1 MEAILVWY
9 MRQRLQPVIVKF
21 IPIPH
26 QPELMLG
33 SLHIRTIFTHNLHV
47 LCWSPFFSLPYGE
60 FGEIFSLCFPALPFV
75 HLILTHS
82 VSISNFVLW
91 RPTDLLFEYVAKFIP
106 QMYMQQAK
114 KLLFL
119 YIQRVFILSNRV
131 FATSAQKAII
141 PNIFTVK
148 CGISLKINLK
158 TMNWGN

>member
-1 MEAILVWY
+1 
-9 MRQRLQPVIVKF
+9 MRQCLQQVIVKLLS
-21 IPIPH
+21 IYLTAASHSLGPH
-26 QPELMLG
+26 LPELMLG
-33 SLHIRTIFTHNLHV
+33 CLRIRTIFTQNLHIR
-47 LCWSPFFSLPYGE
+47 CRSPFFSLPCE
-60 FGEIFSLCFPALPFV
+60 KLGEIFSLCFPALPFV
-75 HLILTHS
+75 HLILTQS

-158 TMNWGN
+158 TMN

>member
-1 MEAILVWY
+1 M
-9 MRQRLQPVIVKF
+9 IVKF
-21 IPIPH
+21 IPIYLTAASHSLGPH
-26 QPELMLG
+26 MPGLMLG
-33 SLHIRTIFTHNLHV
+33 SLRIRTIVTQNC
-47 LCWSPFFSLPYGE
+47 CWSPFFSLSCE
-60 FGEIFSLCFPALPFV
+60 KLGEIFSLCSPALPFV

-119 YIQRVFILSNRV
+119 YIQRVFILSNRF
-131 FATSAQKAII
+131 FATSAQKAMI

-148 CGISLKINLK
+148 CGISLKISLK
-158 TMNWGN
+158 TMN